1 MEAPRKKIS
10 IVTKVFSVFLAITAL
25 DLSAIYIF
33 TGTGQID
40 QIGRNG
46 ILLAENAAFRIL
58 QILPQEK
65 SADPLSDN
73 QFQKRFEAMSR
84 AAALEFKNCAVVAPD
99 GKVIGDANGKI
110 SPGALRALKFHEA
123 EGRLF
128 YADLTLADFSADL
141 YIPFR
146 PGKDMS
152 QRVFTCTL
160 PLASIRESFERL
172 MRISLIILILTLAM
186 QAGLAWF
193 IYVIFIRRL
202 KKLEISSERMAQGD
216 FSGEFTPGKRFD
228 EIDHLGFTFNEMRLA
243 LAEKTRVL
251 EDTLVDLEKAN
262 FNLEGDLIL
271 GEEIQQSTLPL
282 RSAGR
287 GIKWQVSY
295 LPMSRV
301 SGDYYDV
308 FDLAGGATGILEFD
322 ASGHGVPAALLT
334 MMAKISF
341 VEAIQKSLSPNQ
353 VIAAVNDELSQHLQ
367 KTGNFLTAFYA
378 VIRPNG
384 KVVYCNAAHTRVL
397 LVRTTGQVELLDPTS
412 LSIGFAPPGG
422 DSFHSAEVTLMP
434 GDRLII
440 YTDGLTE
447 SRTKQGLAFETEGL
461 VSVVEKI
468 RKLDLA
474 EMHKGLMAEWENR
487 INRKSVEDDVT
498 VVSVELA

>member
-1 MEAPRKKIS
+1 MEIPRKKIS
-10 IVTKVFSVFLAITAL
+10 IVTKVFSIFLAITAL

-46 ILLAENAAFRIL
+46 ILLAENAALRIL

-84 AAALEFKNCAVVAPD
+84 SAGLEFKNCAIVAPD
-99 GKVIGDANGKI
+99 GKVVGDANGKI

-128 YADLTLADFSADL
+128 YADLMLADFSADL
-141 YIPFR
+141 YIPFK
-146 PGKDMS
+146 PGKDLS
-152 QRVFTCTL
+152 QRVFTCTV

-186 QAGLAWF
+186 QVGLAWF
-193 IYVIFIRRL
+193 IYVIFIKRL
-202 KKLEISSERMAQGD
+202 KKLEISSERIAQGD
-216 FSGEFTPGKRFD
+216 FGGDFTPGKRFD

-287 GIKWQVSY
+287 TIKWQVTY
-295 LPMSRV
+295 LPVSRV

-308 FDLAGGATGILEFD
+308 FDLAGGATGVLEFD

-341 VEAIQKSLSPNQ
+341 VEAIQKSVSPNQ

-384 KVVYCNAAHTRVL
+384 KMTYCNAAHTQVL
-397 LVRTTGQVELLDPTS
+397 LMRATGQVELLDPTS

-422 DSFHSAEVTLMP
+422 ESFHSAEVTLMP

-447 SRTKQGLAFETEGL
+447 SRTKGGVAFETEGL

-468 RKLDLA
+468 RRLDIQ
-474 EMHKGLMAEWENR
+474 EMHRQLMAEWESR
-487 INRKSVEDDVT
+487 IDRKSVEDDVT